1 MPRGAQCSTSLVH
14 HLIELIELVESR
26 PYLSRGYSMRPP
38 TEGGSF
44 DAIKV
49 ILTRHMEKLTSA
61 HQEEEN
67 WKVPNSTEVI
77 KNLLYG
83 RKVRDD

>member
-1 MPRGAQCSTSLVH
+1 
-14 HLIELIELVESR
+14 
-26 PYLSRGYSMRPP
+26 MRPP

-49 ILTRHMEKLTSA
+49 ILTRHMEKLASA

-67 WKVPNSTEVI
+67 WKVPNNSEVI
-77 KNLLYG
+77 KNLRYG

>member
-1 MPRGAQCSTSLVH
+1 
-14 HLIELIELVESR
+14 
-26 PYLSRGYSMRPP
+26 MRPP